1 MPTRKVEVRR
11 EQILHATI
19 EVLREH
25 GFAKARVKHVA
36 EQLGIS
42 YTLVY
47 YHFPTREKLLA
58 DTFTFLAEDEAVAM
72 RRIAEGDGNA
82 IEKMRAAISP
92 ITDDR
97 PTTRW
102 IPLME
107 GWVAAL
113 RVQEVRSGQ
122 IRYLHRWLDSF
133 QRIIEQGN
141 QEGSFHCASPEAS
154 AWRINALLD
163 GVCVQLASHDGALP
177 CKTAYSRMWDGIA
190 LELGCPTQTL
200 APQAR

>member
-47 YHFPTREKLLA
+47 YHFPTREKLLT

-72 RRIAEGDGNA
+72 RRTADGDGNA
-82 IEKMRAAISP
+82 IQKIREVITP
-92 ITDDR
+92 ITDER

-113 RVQEVRSGQ
+113 RVQDVRSGQ

-141 QEGSFHCASPEAS
+141 EEGTFQCASPEAS

-163 GVCVQLASHDGALP
+163 GVCVQLASYHGALSS
-177 CKTAYSRMWDGIA
+177 KTAHTRLWEGVA
-190 LELGCPTQTL
+190 LELGCAAEIL
-200 APQAR
+200 APPE

>member
-11 EQILHATI
+11 EQILAATI

-36 EQLGIS
+36 EKLGIS

-72 RRIAEGDGNA
+72 RQLADDSA
-82 IEKMRAAISP
+82 DAVYKMRRTVAP
-92 ITDDR
+92 ITDER
-97 PTTRW
+97 PVTRW

-113 RVQEVRSGQ
+113 RIPEVRSGQ
-122 IRYLHRWLDSF
+122 TRYLHRWLDSL
-133 QRIIEQGN
+133 QRIIEQGVE
-141 QEGSFHCASPEAS
+141 EGSFRCSSPAAA

-163 GVCVQLASHDGALP
+163 GVCVQLASYDGALP
-177 CKTAYSRMWDGIA
+177 RDVAHQRMWEGVA
-190 LELGCPTQTL
+190 LELGCTTETLSGSPT
-200 APQAR
+200 